1 MQAFLWPWLLAL
13 LLLAPLL
20 VWLYRRGLKPP
31 AESALVHPDLALI
44 AQASLSGRRWLRH
57 LPALLYLAA
66 ILVAVVALARPTI
79 AVPEAHPQA
88 GIVLALDIS
97 LSMRAA
103 DVEPSRIDAAK
114 SALKV
119 FVHDLPKG
127 ARAGLVTFAGYAT
140 LVVPLTDDHERIVQA
155 VDFVQLGRGT
165 VIGEAMLESLKAF
178 PSLEERQGFGADPQ
192 RFATIV
198 LLSDGA
204 NRGGVHP
211 FTALEEV
218 KRQQVTVH
226 TIGVGSPA
234 SGPVPGAPE
243 GMQAMMRFDETT
255 LRTIAEES
263 GGRFAF
269 VDSAEELHN
278 VYRELGQALVW
289 RFRRDEATA
298 LASLAAAA
306 LLLASLGLGELRR
319 RVV

>member
-155 VDFVQLGRGT
+155 VDFV
-165 VIGEAMLESLKAF
+165 
-178 PSLEERQGFGADPQ
+178 
-192 RFATIV
+192 
-198 LLSDGA
+198 
-204 NRGGVHP
+204 
-211 FTALEEV
+211 
-218 KRQQVTVH
+218 
-226 TIGVGSPA
+226 
-234 SGPVPGAPE
+234 
-243 GMQAMMRFDETT
+243 
-255 LRTIAEES
+255 
-263 GGRFAF
+263 
-269 VDSAEELHN
+269 
-278 VYRELGQALVW
+278 
-289 RFRRDEATA
+289 
-298 LASLAAAA
+298 
-306 LLLASLGLGELRR
+306 
-319 RVV
+319 